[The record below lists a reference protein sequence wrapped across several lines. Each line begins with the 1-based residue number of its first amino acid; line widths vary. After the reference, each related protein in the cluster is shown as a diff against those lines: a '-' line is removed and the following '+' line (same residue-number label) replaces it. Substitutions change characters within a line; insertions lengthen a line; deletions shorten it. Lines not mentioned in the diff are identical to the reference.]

1 MRGAAAVVAGIA
13 LTGCAALAPP
23 APGPVLSGRIAV
35 QVDAPPGGQVQ
46 SLSAH
51 FELAGD
57 AERGSLSLSTP
68 FGTRLG
74 QANWALPGEVTLVRA
89 GGARAAY
96 PDLDALTR
104 ELLGE
109 AVPVGALFD
118 WLAGRPWPAVP
129 DLPAQPPVTHGFRQ
143 LGWQVDLD
151 RIGDGVIVARRD
163 APPPVTVRARLDS
176 PSASP

>member
-1 MRGAAAVVAGIA
+1 MRGAAAVVAGLT

-23 APGPVLSGRIAV
+23 APGPVLGGRIAV
-35 QVDAPPGGQVQ
+35 QVDAPDGGTPQ

-51 FELAGD
+51 FELAGN

-68 FGTRLG
+68 FGTQLG
-74 QANWALPGEVTLVRA
+74 QANWALPGDVTLVRA

-96 PDLDALTR
+96 PDLDTLTR

-118 WLAGRPWPAVP
+118 WLAGRPWPAAP
-129 DLPAQPPVTHGFRQ
+129 ATPAQPPVTRGFRQ

-151 RIGDGVIVARRD
+151 RAGDGLIVARRD
-163 APPPVTVRARLDS
+163 APPPVTVRARLDI
-176 PSASP
+176 PPPTP